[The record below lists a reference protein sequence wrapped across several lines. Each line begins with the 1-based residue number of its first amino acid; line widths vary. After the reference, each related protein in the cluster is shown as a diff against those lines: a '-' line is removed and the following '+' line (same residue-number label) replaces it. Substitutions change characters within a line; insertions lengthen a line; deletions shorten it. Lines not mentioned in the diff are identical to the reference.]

1 MTARDPRTDPRPK
14 GARMDALFALMEWP
28 GWARLMD
35 IGGKD
40 GSRHS
45 ADLTWLV
52 KHGYAKARRIGMVAM
67 VGGKDKKVIRDR
79 TTPEFRD
86 VLLSIAKST

>member
-52 KHGYAKARRIGMVAM
+52 KHGYAERRQRGAIMQARGSWEYRITDKGCQLCVA
-67 VGGKDKKVIRDR
+67 
-79 TTPEFRD
+79 TTQRGSD
-86 VLLSIAKST
+86 D